1 MFYWLKEFA
10 WEIGSKLQ
18 NQEKSVLPKKKL
30 IYTLYKYNNYCADH
44 CEQCEMKIK
53 KLTYPLGQ
61 ASHEVF

>member
-30 IYTLYKYNNYCADH
+30 IYTLHKYNNIVLIIANSVRW
-44 CEQCEMKIK
+44 
-53 KLTYPLGQ
+53 KLKN
-61 ASHEVF
+61 SHIL